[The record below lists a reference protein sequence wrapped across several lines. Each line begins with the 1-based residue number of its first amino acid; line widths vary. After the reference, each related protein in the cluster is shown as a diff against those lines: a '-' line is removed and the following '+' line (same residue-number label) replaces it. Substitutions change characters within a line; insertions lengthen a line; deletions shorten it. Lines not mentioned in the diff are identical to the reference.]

1 FDAGGAIVAPY
12 LHALGISE
20 IEALVISHNDS
31 DHAGGLSG
39 LWEKIQVDQL
49 LVGEPGRI
57 SPQFPHQNCHHTPA
71 WQWQEVGFSF
81 LSFPQFAKTNPNNH
95 SCVLLISYRDQHIL
109 LPGDIEASV
118 ENHLL
123 DGQQFP
129 DRLSVL
135 LAAHHGSRSSSSARF
150 VNQLQPEIVV
160 YSAGYQSQH
169 GHLHPVVRQAFNA
182 VGSREFNTAESGALV
197 FRWDKG
203 ELQPVQAYR
212 HSHRRYWF
220 D

>member
-1 FDAGGAIVAPY
+1 SCFILLIPKGLLPRALGWGGLLTGISLTFLLEPPAQSALQLTVLDVGQGTAVVVQVGQQTLVYDTGPRYTESFDAGGAIVAPY

-39 LWEKIQVDQL
+39 LWEKIHVDQL

-71 WQWQEVGFSF
+71 WQWQEVSFSF

-95 SCVLLISYRDQHIL
+95 SCVLLISYRDHHIL
-109 LPGDIEASV
+109 LPGDIESSV

-123 DGQQFP
+123 NDQQ
-129 DRLSVL
+129 
-135 LAAHHGSRSSSSARF
+135 
-150 VNQLQPEIVV
+150 
-160 YSAGYQSQH
+160 
-169 GHLHPVVRQAFNA
+169 
-182 VGSREFNTAESGALV
+182 
-197 FRWDKG
+197 
-203 ELQPVQAYR
+203 
-212 HSHRRYWF
+212 
-220 D
+220 